1 MSCRVTKRAA
11 LLAGVTALAFV
22 TACGGAAS
30 RSSATPSAT
39 SRALELAQCMRQ
51 HGVANFPDPGPGNRI
66 SLAGIDERT
75 SAFQAAE
82 KICIPKLI
90 AQDYG
95 GKLPDAAQVDAFAQC
110 VRRHGYPG
118 FPDPKIGPFG
128 LMELNWQAAGLTGGS
143 PQAQKVSQEC
153 SQYLRQGGS

>member
-1 MSCRVTKRAA
+1 MSYRVTKRAA
-11 LLAGVTALAFV
+11 LLAGVTALALV

-30 RSSATPSAT
+30 SSSAAPSAT

-66 SLAGIDERT
+66 S
-75 SAFQAAE
+75 
-82 KICIPKLI
+82 
-90 AQDYG
+90 QDYG
-95 GKLPDAAQVDAFAQC
+95 GKLPDAAHVDAFAQC
-110 VRRHGYPG
+110 VRRHGYPS
-118 FPDPKIGPFG
+118 FPDPKIGAFG

-143 PQAQKVSQEC
+143 LQAQKVSQEC